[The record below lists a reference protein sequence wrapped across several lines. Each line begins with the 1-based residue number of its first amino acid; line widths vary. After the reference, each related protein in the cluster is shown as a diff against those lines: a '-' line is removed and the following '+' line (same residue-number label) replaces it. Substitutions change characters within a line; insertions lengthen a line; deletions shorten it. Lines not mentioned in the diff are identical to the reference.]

1 VSRRRKKR
9 SQPSHAPAATAA
21 SEVFSELELEFFRRG
36 DELHASSADSSEAPE
51 PDA

>member
-9 SQPSHAPAATAA
+9 PQPHTAPAVTAA
-21 SEVFSELELEFFRRG
+21 PEVFSELELEFFRRG
-36 DELHASSADSSEAPE
+36 DELHLSSAESSETPE